1 MIEKLRRNNLYDLM
15 DFVSETKDNFED
27 FYISLGRERKQ
38 LNSYQ
43 NIKFYIDRCLKHGEF
58 GLGNLKQGYLITWGF
73 FDKSERKYVKVLA
86 KNPKAIRN
94 LLTIFLFNYC
104 DSDWWIR
111 CKIANPLNRVCQSMG
126 WVFHGGRGMELLLF
140 RPKSKKIII
149 EGKEND

>member
-58 GLGNLKQGYLITWGF
+58 GLGNLKQGYLITWGYY
-73 FDKSERKYVKVLA
+73 DHNERKFLKILA
-86 KNPKAIRN
+86 KTPKDIRN
-94 LLTIFLFNYC
+94 LLSIFLFNN
-104 DSDWWIR
+104 SEHKWFIR
-111 CKIANPLNRVCQSMG
+111 CKIANPLNKVAQSIG
-126 WVFHGGRGMELLLF
+126 FKFFGGRGTELILVREPTKNYF
-140 RPKSKKIII
+140 HPDPKD
-149 EGKEND
+149 E